1 MKEKF
6 EVNKILIPIDFSKT
20 SKVALDHAAN
30 LCSKF
35 KSELYLL
42 HVFTSSNIEVFPNLD
57 MARNFDNVKNAVSK
71 EIESIANEFREKYGV
86 KVNAEIKDGSIS
98 KEIVNTAEEVE
109 ADMIVMGTHGV
120 SGFEEFFLG
129 SNAYRVVTS
138 STVPVF
144 TIQEGSKKTGYE
156 RILLPIDNSQHS
168 RDKVAEAAYFAKAF
182 GAKIFIAALVD
193 EEGEEDKNK
202 LNLKIKQVEDYLY
215 NNDVDFDRTFLHGDD
230 VADMTMEYAEKIE
243 ADLIFIMTEQEAA
256 TGLFVGPYA
265 QRIVNHCKVP
275 VISVTPLGILSD
287 TQNQLKAS
295 FRPFRE

>member
-20 SKVALDHAAN
+20 SKVALEHAAN

-42 HVFTSSNIEVFPNLD
+42 HVFTSSNIDVFPNLD
-57 MARNFDNVKNAVSK
+57 MKRDYDNVKNAVAK
-71 EIESIANEFREKYGV
+71 EMETVANDFREKYGV

-98 KEIVNTAEEVE
+98 KEIVQTAEEVE

-138 STVPVF
+138 SSVPVF
-144 TIQEGSKKTGYE
+144 TIQQDSTKTAYE
-156 RILLPIDNSQHS
+156 KILLSIDNSQHS
-168 RDKVAEAAYFAKAF
+168 RDKVAEAAFFAQAF
-182 GAKIFIAALVD
+182 GAKIYIAALVD

-202 LNLKIKQVEDYLY
+202 LNLKIKQIEDYLH
-215 NNDVDFDRTFLHGDD
+215 NKGIDFDRTFLHGDD
-230 VADMTMEYAEKIE
+230 VAEMTLDYAEKVD

-265 QRIVNHCKVP
+265 QRVVNHSKIP

-287 TQNQLKAS
+287 TQSMLGAS
-295 FRPFRE
+295 FRPFRD

>member
-6 EVNKILIPIDFSKT
+6 EVHKILIPVDFSKT
-20 SKVALDHAAN
+20 SKVALEHAAN

-42 HVFTSSNIEVFPNLD
+42 HVFTSSNIDVFPNLEMSRD
-57 MARNFDNVKNAVSK
+57 YSNVKKAVSN

-86 KVNAEIKDGSIS
+86 KVSAEIKDGSIS
-98 KEIVNTAEEVE
+98 KEIVLTAEEVK

-144 TIQEGSKKTGYE
+144 TIQEDSKKTGYE

-182 GAKIFIAALVD
+182 GAKIHIAALVD
-193 EEGEEDKNK
+193 KEGEEDKNK
-202 LNLKIKQVEDYLY
+202 LNLKVKQVEDYLY
-215 NNDVDFDRTFLHGDD
+215 NKGVEFDRTFLHGDD
-230 VADMTMEYAEKIE
+230 VADMTMDYAKKID

-265 QRIVNHCKVP
+265 QRVVNHCKVP

-287 TQNQLKAS
+287 TQNHLKGS
-295 FRPFRE
+295 FMPFRD

>member
-20 SKVALDHAAN
+20 SKVALEHAAN
-30 LCSKF
+30 LCAKF

-42 HVFTSSNIEVFPNLD
+42 HVFTSSNIDVFPNLD
-57 MARNFDNVKNAVSK
+57 MKRDYDNVKNAVAK
-71 EIESIANEFREKYGV
+71 EMETVANDFREKYGV

-98 KEIVNTAEEVE
+98 KEIVQTAEEVE

-138 STVPVF
+138 SSVPVF
-144 TIQEGSKKTGYE
+144 TIQQDSTKTAYE
-156 RILLPIDNSQHS
+156 KILLPIDNSQHS
-168 RDKVAEAAYFAKAF
+168 RDKVAEAAFFAQAF
-182 GAKIFIAALVD
+182 GAKIYIAALVD

-215 NNDVDFDRTFLHGDD
+215 NKGIDFDRTFLHGDD
-230 VADMTMEYAEKIE
+230 VAEMTLDYAEKVD

-265 QRIVNHCKVP
+265 QRVVNHSKIP

-295 FRPFRE
+295 FRPFRD

>member
-20 SKVALDHAAN
+20 SKVALEHAAN

-42 HVFTSSNIEVFPNLD
+42 HVFTTSNIEVFPNLN
-57 MARNFDNVKNAVSK
+57 MAKDYDNVKNAVAK
-71 EIESIANEFREKYGV
+71 EIETVANDFREKYGV

-168 RDKVAEAAYFAKAF
+168 RDKVAEAAYFAQAF
-182 GAKIFIAALVD
+182 GAKIFIAGLVD
-193 EEGEEDKNK
+193 KEGEEDKNK
-202 LNLKIKQVEDYLY
+202 LNLKIKQVEDYLH
-215 NNDVDFDRTFLHGDD
+215 NKGGDFDRTFLHGDD
-230 VADMTMEYAEKIE
+230 VADMTMEYAEKID

-265 QRIVNHCKVP
+265 QRVVNHSKTP

-287 TQNQLKAS
+287 TQNQLKGS
-295 FRPFRE
+295 FRPFRD